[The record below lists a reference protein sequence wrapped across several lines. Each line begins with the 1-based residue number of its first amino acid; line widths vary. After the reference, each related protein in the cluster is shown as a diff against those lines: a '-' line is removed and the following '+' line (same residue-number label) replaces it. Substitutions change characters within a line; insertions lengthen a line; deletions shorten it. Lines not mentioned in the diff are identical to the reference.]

1 MYRKNQTV
9 RLAGVLVS
17 ALLAAAFS
25 QNAAAQGAA
34 NQSAVR
40 TVNIGLGYIPNVQFT
55 PFYVADK
62 LGYFKAEGL
71 NVKYQHGYVSE
82 LMPLLLQGK
91 LDFVV
96 GDPEDAIFARTQGA
110 DVKYVMAMYQKIPV
124 TVFSLPARS
133 IGSVADLKGKTV
145 GIPGTFGSSYF
156 ALGALLDSGKLK
168 ESDIKL
174 ASIGFTQL
182 EAVRSGKVD
191 AAVGYVNNEVV
202 QLAAAGIK
210 ADTLDVTAAYPMVGV
225 GLMTTSKTL
234 GGNNTLGSDIAKK
247 VVRAAQ
253 RGLKFTVASPAAA
266 FKLAQP
272 VFGTGGGGLDVLRAS
287 VPLMQ
292 SPVTASS
299 GLGFSDPVAWSR
311 AVAYLQKSGKVPASF
326 KPTDFYSNT
335 LISKTMK

>member
-9 RLAGVLVS
+9 RLASVLLS
-17 ALLAAAFS
+17 ALLAATAS
-25 QNAAAQGAA
+25 QHAAAQSAA
-34 NQSAVR
+34 R

-124 TVFSLPARS
+124 TVFSLPARK

-156 ALGALLDSGKLK
+156 ALGALLDSGKLR
-168 ESDIKL
+168 ESDIRL

-225 GLMTTSKTL
+225 GLMTTGKTL
-234 GGNNTLGSDIAKK
+234 NDALAKK

-272 VFGTGGGGLDVLRAS
+272 VFGTGGGNLDVLRAS

-299 GLGFSDPVAWSR
+299 GLGFSDPAAWSK

-326 KPTDFYSNT
+326 RPTDFYSNT

>member
-9 RLAGVLVS
+9 RLASVLVS
-17 ALLAAAFS
+17 ALLAATS
-25 QNAAAQGAA
+25 IQSAAAQSTAPKT
-34 NQSAVR
+34 AVR

-91 LDFVV
+91 LDFLV

-124 TVFSLPARS
+124 TVFSLPGKN
-133 IGSVADLKGKTV
+133 IGSVADLKGKIV

-156 ALGALLDSGKLK
+156 ALGALLDSARLK
-168 ESDIKL
+168 ESDIRL

-182 EAVRSGKVD
+182 EAVRTGKVD

-202 QLAAAGIK
+202 QLAAAGIR
-210 ADTLDVTAAYPMVGV
+210 ANTLDVTAAYPMVGV
-225 GLMTTSKTL
+225 GLMTTGKTL
-234 GGNNTLGSDIAKK
+234 NSDTARK

-253 RGLKFTVASPAAA
+253 RGLKFTVANPAAA

-272 VFGTGGGGLDVLRAS
+272 VFGTGGGGLDILRAS
-287 VPLMQ
+287 VPLIQ
-292 SPVTASS
+292 SSVTAQN
-299 GLGFSDPVAWSR
+299 GLGFSDPAAWSK
-311 AVAYLQKSGKVPASF
+311 AVAYLQQSGKVPASF
-326 KPTDFYSNT
+326 KPTDFYSNA
-335 LISKTMK
+335 LISKTMR